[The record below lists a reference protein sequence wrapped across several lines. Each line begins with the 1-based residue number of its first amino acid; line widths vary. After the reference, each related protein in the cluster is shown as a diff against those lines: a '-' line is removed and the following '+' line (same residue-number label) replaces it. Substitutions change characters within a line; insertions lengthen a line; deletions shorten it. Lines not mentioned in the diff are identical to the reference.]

1 MNKTLKII
9 IPIVCIFVLTIIII
23 ISLAISNNKAENMEE
38 YKLGNDTIKSIK
50 TVLGKRDVKSVSK
63 KNSKGLTTQEI
74 EYKSDTV
81 QDDLLEYTEYLRNG
95 EGFEPINDMDLS
107 IIPST
112 IELARESEDS
122 GQIIKIKIDY
132 DSSVYTITIKK
143 EEGTFEIDENTM

>member
-23 ISLAISNNKAENMEE
+23 ISLAISNNKAENTEE

-95 EGFEPINDMDLS
+95 EGFKPINDMDLS

-132 DSSVYTITIKK
+132 DSYVYTITIKK

>member
-1 MNKTLKII
+1 MS
-9 IPIVCIFVLTIIII
+9 I
-23 ISLAISNNKAENMEE
+23 ISTN
-38 YKLGNDTIKSIK
+38 
-50 TVLGKRDVKSVSK
+50 K